1 MRKKTRAGRTSLFRL
16 GLIRLGWILLGVA
29 FLGGCAAPKTEAPP
43 VAVSPAPSPPVPP
56 SPVELKASTEF
67 VAITSQEGNT
77 FSSLAAKYLNDPSL
91 DWWIADFNNLSEL
104 HPGQS
109 LIIPLKPYERGGLSL
124 KGYQTVPV
132 LSYHNFSA
140 DRSPNRMTVTKAAF
154 EDQMRLLKEKGYRV
168 ITMDQL
174 LDFLNFK
181 AQIPKKSVVIT
192 IDDGWR
198 SAYEIALPILKKY
211 GYPAT
216 LFVYTG
222 LIVGS
227 GKTLSWELV
236 REMAESGIDIQGH
249 TVTHRILTSVNK
261 KESFK
266 EYVDA
271 TEKELAE
278 SARILKA
285 RVGKEIKYLAYPDGE
300 TNHLVISLV
309 RKDGYQG
316 AFTVKRG
323 GNPFFAHNYR
333 INRSMIYGDYDL
345 NQFEKNLTVFSEW
358 AGR

>member
-1 MRKKTRAGRTSLFRL
+1 MTMRKKTGAGRAWV
-16 GLIRLGWILLGVA
+16 IRLGWILLGLVL
-29 FLGGCAAPKTEAPP
+29 LGGCAAPKTEAPP
-43 VAVSPAPSPPVPP
+43 VTAAPVPSPAMPAP
-56 SPVELKASTEF
+56 PVELRASEEF
-67 VAITSQEGNT
+67 VAVTSQEGNT
-77 FSSLAAKYLNDPSL
+77 FSSLAAKYLNDPSM

-109 LIIPLKPYERGGLSL
+109 LIIPLKPYEKGGLSL

-168 ITMDQL
+168 ITLDQL

-198 SAYEIALPILKKY
+198 SAYEIALPILKEY

-227 GKTLSWELV
+227 SKTLSWELV
-236 REMAESGIDIQGH
+236 REMEESGIDIQGH
-249 TVTHRILTSVNK
+249 TVTHRILTSINK

-271 TEKELAE
+271 AEKELTE

-285 RVGKEIKYLAYPDGE
+285 RVGKEVQYLAYPDGE

-309 RKDGYQG
+309 KKDGYQG

-333 INRSMIYGDYDL
+333 INRSMVYGDFDL